1 MFADRFLPMSAS
13 PDHVRTAVSSDDI
26 DHRLS
31 EQAARH
37 LATAE
42 SLRRT
47 AWELSAAGLRAFR
60 PELQEHE
67 VQDEVRRLFRCAA
80 G

>member
-1 MFADRFLPMSAS
+1 MSLKRANALPSVSA
-13 PDHVRTAVSSDDI
+13 HDI
-26 DHRLS
+26 DRTLS
-31 EQAARH
+31 EQAARN

-47 AWELSAAGLRAFR
+47 AWDLSAAGLRAFR
-60 PELQEHE
+60 PELREHE

>member
-1 MFADRFLPMSAS
+1 MPAS
-13 PDHVRTAVSSDDI
+13 PDPFRTSAPVDDI
-26 DHRLS
+26 DAELS
-31 EQAARH
+31 EHAARN

-60 PELQEHE
+60 PELREDE

>member
-1 MFADRFLPMSAS
+1 MSLRADTRP
-13 PDHVRTAVSSDDI
+13 AVSVDDI
-26 DHRLS
+26 DRTLS
-31 EQAARH
+31 EQAERN
-37 LATAE
+37 LAVAE

-60 PELQEHE
+60 PTLGEHE
-67 VQDEVRRLFRCAA
+67 VQNEVRRLFRCAA